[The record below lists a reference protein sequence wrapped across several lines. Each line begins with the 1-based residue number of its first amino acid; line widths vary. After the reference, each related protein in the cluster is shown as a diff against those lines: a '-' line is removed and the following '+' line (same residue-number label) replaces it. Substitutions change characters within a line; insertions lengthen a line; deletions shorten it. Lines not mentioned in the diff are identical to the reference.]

1 MQASR
6 YFAFIG
12 IGSSLRHCLPPQRR
26 LHNSYKMNSFVTS
39 ASSST
44 RGSSLNPRRRM
55 NQRWVRILIWIGC
68 PSQWCAFAIMAPS
81 AFVRCDAALI
91 LASQIFPDS
100 VAIATASGVRPL
112 NGILCA
118 AVSSFLV
125 SGLGDSKIRISAP
138 SIVFVTFASSI
149 VRQEGALGLSLSTLL
164 AGIFLVFLAISG
176 LGAAI
181 PFIPRAIVVGFSTG
195 IAALVVVGLVPNLLG
210 IRPPIP
216 NAGEYLD
223 PLHHSMFRRFRRM
236 RPLWALQR

>member
-138 SIVFVTFASSI
+138 SIVFVTIASSI
-149 VRQEGALGLSLSTLL
+149 VSQEGALGLSLSTI
-164 AGIFLVFLAISG
+164 AGRHPSG
-176 LGAAI
+176 ILGYFRSRSGH
-181 PFIPRAIVVGFSTG
+181 PF
-195 IAALVVVGLVPNLLG
+195 
-210 IRPPIP
+210 
-216 NAGEYLD
+216 
-223 PLHHSMFRRFRRM
+223 HSASDRRRFLDGDCGPRR
-236 RPLWALQR
+236 RWPGPKSSRHQTANSQR